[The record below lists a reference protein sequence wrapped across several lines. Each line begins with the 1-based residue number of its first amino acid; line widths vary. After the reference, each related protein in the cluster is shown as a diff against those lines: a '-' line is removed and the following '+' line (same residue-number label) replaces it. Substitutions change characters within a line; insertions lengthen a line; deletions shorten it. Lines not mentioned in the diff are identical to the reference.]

1 MPGSVAKTQFHNAL
15 NREYQ
20 VVGIADMAVSNR
32 PSVVLATHSLG
43 SCLGIAIY
51 DPVARVGGM
60 LHIMLPD
67 SDLDVVK
74 AAALPAMF
82 LDTGMAALFRASYQ
96 LGAEKQRIK
105 VYVAGGSQVMDN
117 SGFFNI
123 GKRNYE
129 AFVKLC
135 RQHHLHVEAE
145 QVGGLVSRSLYLQVA
160 TGDVWLKISGQ
171 SKEVPLCKNL
181 MIT

>member
-1 MPGSVAKTQFHNAL
+1 MWNKMQYAQ
-15 NREYQ
+15 NRECQ

-32 PSVVLATHSLG
+32 PNVILATHSLG

-51 DPVARVGGM
+51 DPVVRVGGL
-60 LHIMLPD
+60 LHIMLPN

-96 LGAEKQRIK
+96 LGAEKHRVK

-129 AFVKLC
+129 AFVNLC
-135 RQHHLHVEAE
+135 AQHHLNVEAE
-145 QVGGLVSRSLYLQVA
+145 QVGGLVSRSIYLHVA

-171 SKEVPLCKNL
+171 AKEVPLCKSS
-181 MIT
+181 IVI